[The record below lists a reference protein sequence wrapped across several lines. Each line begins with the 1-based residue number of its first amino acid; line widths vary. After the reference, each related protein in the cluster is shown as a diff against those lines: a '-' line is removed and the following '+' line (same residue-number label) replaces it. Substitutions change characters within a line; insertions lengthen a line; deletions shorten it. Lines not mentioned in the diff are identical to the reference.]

1 MSKISIKSIR
11 NVIIRNYMSF
21 RNLFKISIMPNL
33 VDPLF
38 YLIAMGFG
46 VGSYLTMVGGMS
58 YRDFIITGLISAT
71 AMTAATSETT
81 VNAFIQFRLE
91 KTYDAML
98 MTPINT
104 GDIVI
109 GQSIW
114 AGIRAVIFGGIFF
127 LVSIFISGNFHISF
141 LLIPVVLFI
150 VGYLFGI
157 LGLSFT
163 YLAPSREF
171 LNYYNVLVIR
181 PLYMFSDT
189 FFPISSMPLIVQKIT
204 WLSPL
209 YHASKIVR
217 GIWINEFKN
226 LFPHFIWLITVS
238 VLLSLIPMY
247 ILNRSYFKS

>member
-1 MSKISIKSIR
+1 
-11 NVIIRNYMSF
+11 MSF

-33 VDPLF
+33 IDPLF
-38 YLIAMGFG
+38 YLLAMGFG
-46 VGSYLTMVGGMS
+46 LGSYLTTVGGMS

-81 VNAFIQFRLE
+81 VNAFIQFRIE

-114 AGIRAVIFGGIFF
+114 AGIRALIFGGIFF
-127 LVSIFISGNFHISF
+127 LVSIFISGNFNIF
-141 LLIPVVLFI
+141 FVLIPVVLFV
-150 VGYLFGI
+150 VGYLFGV
-157 LGLSFT
+157 LGLAFT
-163 YLAPSREF
+163 YIAPSREF

-181 PLYMFSDT
+181 PLYMFSGT
-189 FFPISSMPLIVQKIT
+189 FFPISSMPSVVQKIT
-204 WLSPL
+204 WVSPL

-217 GIWINEFKN
+217 GIWVNQLDAN
-226 LFPHFIWLITVS
+226 LFAHLIWLL
-238 VLLSLIPMY
+238 VLSAVLSIIPLY
-247 ILNRSYFKS
+247 VLHKSYFKS